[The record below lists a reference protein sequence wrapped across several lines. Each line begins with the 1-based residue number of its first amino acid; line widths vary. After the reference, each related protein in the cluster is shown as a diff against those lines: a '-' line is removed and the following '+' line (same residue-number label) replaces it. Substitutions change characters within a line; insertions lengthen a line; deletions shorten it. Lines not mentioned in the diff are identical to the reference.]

1 MLKMDDTDF
10 RGELDLTLLLL
21 LLHLPAKKSGPVRLE
36 SWSVDVN
43 GLNLPCQGYLL

>member
-1 MLKMDDTDF
+1 MNGTDF

-21 LLHLPAKKSGPVRLE
+21 LLDSPAKKSGPARLE
-36 SWSVDVN
+36 SWSVEVN